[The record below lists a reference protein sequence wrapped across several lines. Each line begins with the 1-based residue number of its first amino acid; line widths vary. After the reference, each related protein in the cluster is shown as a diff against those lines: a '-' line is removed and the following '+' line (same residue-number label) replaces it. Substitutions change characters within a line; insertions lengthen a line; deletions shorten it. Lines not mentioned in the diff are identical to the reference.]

1 MFSLLETITGFAAI
15 MLMLSLLVKTLTSV
29 IKNQWDYYSD
39 NLKHEVERLVLA
51 TTGKT
56 WDSLVTNNGQAP
68 AWIKTIQWERLGD
81 EFLTPAY
88 MSWFLKQLDQ
98 NARVFDL
105 ESRLKV
111 HVANVKYTFEM
122 RMKNL
127 AVAVGLGLCLLCNIN
142 ALTIW
147 RSLYSDE
154 QLRAT
159 FSGQYAQ
166 KATALAEAS
175 AKAEK
180 SPPQGAPANSPATSD
195 VPKKEQLDKQAED
208 FRTSMRGFLTDVS
221 FGVGKI
227 WRPSTNDTGRSF
239 SFFMYEF
246 FGSLLTGILVSIG
259 APYWHDLL
267 QALSSL
273 RPGKAKT

>member
-1 MFSLLETITGFAAI
+1 MLSLIETLTGFAAI

-39 NLKHEVERLVLA
+39 NLKHEVERLTLE

-56 WDSLVTNNGQAP
+56 WEALIRNPAAP
-68 AWIKTIQWERLGD
+68 MWVKNIHWERLGD

-88 MSWFLKQLDQ
+88 MSWFLKQLDS

-105 ESRLKV
+105 ESRLTI
-111 HVANVKYTFEM
+111 HVANVKYTFQM

-127 AVAVGLGLCLLCNIN
+127 ALAVGLAVCLLCNIN
-142 ALTIW
+142 AFTIW
-147 RSLYSDE
+147 RTLYTDQ

-159 FSGQYAQ
+159 FSGPYADA
-166 KATALAEAS
+166 ATRLAEEQAKTS
-175 AKAEK
+175 APNGDQKDATIK
-180 SPPQGAPANSPATSD
+180 SFKDSL
-195 VPKKEQLDKQAED
+195 E
-208 FRTSMRGFLTDVS
+208 GFLTDVK
-221 FGVGKI
+221 FGVGQI
-227 WRPSTNDTGRSF
+227 WMTRPTGDSKNANQRTQSQIF
-239 SFFMYEF
+239 VYEF

-259 APYWHDLL
+259 APYWHDIL

-273 RPGKAKT
+273 RPTKAKA